1 MSGEERQEVMEA
13 VRRLPARQR
22 EVLVLR
28 FYLDLA
34 DDEIAKVM
42 GIGPST
48 VRSAAARA
56 LDTLGRSLKEMS

>member
-1 MSGEERQEVMEA
+1 
-13 VRRLPARQR
+13 
-22 EVLVLR
+22 VLR

-42 GIGPST
+42 GIGLST

-56 LDTLGRSLKEMS
+56 LDSLGRSLKEMS